1 MGFNPPPSPRNFYI
15 FLKSEEK
22 EVERGKLDG
31 GGVIVNIFSG
41 GGGIEKCMFGR
52 LNFFGGLLVFLR
64 EGSRFLGWV

>member
-41 GGGIEKCMFGR
+41 GGLRNAC
-52 LNFFGGLLVFLR
+52 LGG
-64 EGSRFLGWV
+64 